1 MLRLSGRLAVHHLR
15 ELSAIRCSSSMSNM
29 HSTLFKTKCGSSFN
43 LPNDLQPHMV
53 EGKWKRP
60 KISAMA
66 RKRLRKEA
74 LAAGGVFSFFSRFP
88 RLLSFSC
95 FIIHFRTSPCDF
107 LLLLHAFIF
116 SICHGILY
124 FPYDFCFC
132 CMWYI
137 SQYFSVVVRVGLIL
151 I

>member
-107 LLLLHAFIF
+107 CCCCMRSSFRFAMAFYT
-116 SICHGILY
+116 S
-124 FPYDFCFC
+124 PYDFCFC

-137 SQYFSVVVRVGLIL
+137 SQYFIVVVRVGLIL